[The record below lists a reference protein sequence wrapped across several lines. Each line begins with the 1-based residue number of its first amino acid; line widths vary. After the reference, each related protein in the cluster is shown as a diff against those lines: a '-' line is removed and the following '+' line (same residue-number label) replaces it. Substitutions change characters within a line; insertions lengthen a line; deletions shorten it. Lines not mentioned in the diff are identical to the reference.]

1 MAMRCRATLSWRLP
15 PRLRRC
21 RCWLPDQTG
30 IGAVPLCMAKAAL
43 EWNRRTSAVSAI
55 SLAAVNPAQP
65 GKLTRLG
72 ASSPARTSIRRW
84 SRFTDIVN
92 SAHLFQHHSPGQA
105 AAGNLQPRFQL
116 VKMPEE
122 AVLNSSSLSN
132 QVFPVVD
139 QELELAAFAFQPGHR
154 KIRLPERNP
163 RHCHSVDWIRLA
175 QLPARA
181 P

>member
-1 MAMRCRATLSWRLP
+1 PDPNQTATAYRTHSLVCLEP
-15 PRLRRC
+15 
-21 RCWLPDQTG
+21 
-30 IGAVPLCMAKAAL
+30 AA
-43 EWNRRTSAVSAI
+43 
-55 SLAAVNPAQP
+55 Q
-65 GKLTRLG
+65 
-72 ASSPARTSIRRW
+72 
-84 SRFTDIVN
+84 
-92 SAHLFQHHSPGQA
+92 LFQHHSPGQA

-163 RHCHSVDWIRLA
+163 RHCHSIDWIRLA

-181 P
+181 PCCHH